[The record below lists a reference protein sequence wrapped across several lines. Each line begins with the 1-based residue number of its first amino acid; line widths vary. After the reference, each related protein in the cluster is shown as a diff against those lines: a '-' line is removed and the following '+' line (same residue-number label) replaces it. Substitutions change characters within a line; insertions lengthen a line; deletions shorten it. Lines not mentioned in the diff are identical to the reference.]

1 MNSLSPECEYSYP
14 SSKRRGMHTRRITIT
29 RSIGAILMDCCGV
42 GSHSGALAALT
53 PTIAQVRCP
62 LALSVCCPLTFQT
75 HLTGVFLLFG
85 TLPPL
90 AHSLVSFLRACYFTP
105 PCFLSSGSVS
115 VSFPASSLASLSLP
129 ACLLPTSMY
138 LHRLSVAGPLYLY
151 TGVWSPSESSS
162 LLWGRRLSLCI
173 CEHVAER

>member
-1 MNSLSPECEYSYP
+1 MGRRRSGLNSLSPECEYSYP

-75 HLTGVFLLFG
+75 HLDDDEEHPRGCAADARQQQDRSTGG
-85 TLPPL
+85 TRPREKVRVRVRH
-90 AHSLVSFLRACYFTP
+90 AG
-105 PCFLSSGSVS
+105 SSAQRTIATRIAQPRVRDTR
-115 VSFPASSLASLSLP
+115 
-129 ACLLPTSMY
+129 TSTNKIH
-138 LHRLSVAGPLYLY
+138 LHK
-151 TGVWSPSESSS
+151 
-162 LLWGRRLSLCI
+162 GR
-173 CEHVAER
+173 